1 MMSGMSSDISRQPY
15 AQMPHN
21 GRLIVQ
27 ANVVLTFLFVLTSV
41 VAAVVFSQLWK
52 SLAVITSLVCFSVG
66 VVAFLWG
73 YWSAVQRSRED
84 EIGVAI
90 LYFLMD
96 GVAPLP
102 VSRLMNTLLGVQCAV
117 ALGTALSRPST
128 DGKPGSTL
136 AFGILVPMLGL
147 GLSGLWGALHGTFR
161 PRIIDNPSRVP
172 DEEGENGQ
180 DV

>member
-1 MMSGMSSDISRQPY
+1 MNSMIRTPSGEPFVQIPDK
-15 AQMPHN
+15 
-21 GRLIVQ
+21 GRLIVLT
-27 ANVVLTFLFVLTSV
+27 NIVLTAAFIVTSALAAIIFEQPWRSIA
-41 VAAVVFSQLWK
+41 VA
-52 SLAVITSLVCFSVG
+52 TSLVCFTVG
-66 VVAFLWG
+66 VLAFLWG
-73 YWSAVQRSRED
+73 YWTAVQRSRED
-84 EIGVAI
+84 EIGVAV

-96 GVAPLP
+96 GVSPVP

-147 GLSGLWGALHGTFR
+147 GLSGLWGAVHGTFR
-161 PRIIDNPSRVP
+161 PRIIDNPSRVS
-172 DEEGENGQ
+172 DESDKNGQ

>member
-1 MMSGMSSDISRQPY
+1 MMASMSEQATREPFFQIPDT
-15 AQMPHN
+15 

-27 ANVVLTFLFVLTSV
+27 TNLVLTVMFI
-41 VAAVVFSQLWK
+41 VASAIAVTVFDQPWK
-52 SLAVITSLVCFSVG
+52 SIAVAVSLLCFTVG

-84 EIGVAI
+84 EIGVAV

-102 VSRLMNTLLGVQCAV
+102 VSRIMNWLLGVQCAV
-117 ALGTALSRPST
+117 ALGAALSRPST

-161 PRIIDNPSRVP
+161 PRIIDEPSRVS
-172 DEEGENGQ
+172 DVGDENGQ

>member
-1 MMSGMSSDISRQPY
+1 MMASMSDQSPREPFFQIPDK
-15 AQMPHN
+15 

-27 ANVVLTFLFVLTSV
+27 ANVALTCVFIIASALAAIVFDQPWTAIA
-41 VAAVVFSQLWK
+41 VAV
-52 SLAVITSLVCFSVG
+52 SLVCFTVG

-84 EIGVAI
+84 EIGVAV

-102 VSRLMNTLLGVQCAV
+102 VSRLMNSLFGVQCAV

-128 DGKPGSTL
+128 DGKAGSTL
-136 AFGILVPMLGL
+136 AFGILVPVLGL
-147 GLSGLWGALHGTFR
+147 GLSGLWGASHGTFR
-161 PRIIDNPSRVP
+161 PRIIDKPPRVS
-172 DEEGENGQ
+172 DVGDENGQ

>member
-1 MMSGMSSDISRQPY
+1 MIKAMSDKPEREPF
-15 AQMPHN
+15 AQIPHV

-27 ANVVLTFLFVLTSV
+27 TNVVLTVAFIVTSLL
-41 VAAVVFSQLWK
+41 AAIVFDQPWK
-52 SLAVITSLVCFSVG
+52 SVAVITSLVCFTVG

-73 YWSAVQRSRED
+73 YWTAVQRSRED
-84 EIGVAI
+84 EIGVAV

-147 GLSGLWGALHGTFR
+147 GLSGLWGAVHGTFR
-161 PRIIDNPSRVP
+161 PRIIDKPSRVS
-172 DEEGENGQ
+172 DVGDENGQ

>member
-1 MMSGMSSDISRQPY
+1 MMTEMPNEPQRLPY
-15 AQMPHN
+15 AAFPVK
-21 GRLIVQ
+21 GRAIAQL
-27 ANVVLTFLFVLTSV
+27 NVVLTGAFVLTSAL
-41 VAAVVFSQLWK
+41 AAVIFTQTWK
-52 SLAVITSLVCFSVG
+52 SIAVVTSLVCFTVG

-84 EIGVAI
+84 EIGVAV

-102 VSRLMNTLLGVQCAV
+102 VSRLMNTLFGVQCAV
-117 ALGTALSRPST
+117 ALAAALSRPST

-172 DEEGENGQ
+172 TDGDENGQ

>member
-1 MMSGMSSDISRQPY
+1 MMSSMSEQPTRLPFF
-15 AQMPHN
+15 QIPDT

-27 ANVVLTFLFVLTSV
+27 TNIVLTVVFIVFSTLAAIIFDQPFTSI
-41 VAAVVFSQLWK
+41 AVVV
-52 SLAVITSLVCFSVG
+52 SLACFTVG
-66 VVAFLWG
+66 VVVFLWG

-84 EIGVAI
+84 EIGVAV

-102 VSRLMNTLLGVQCAV
+102 VSRLMNWLLGVQCAV
-117 ALGTALSRPST
+117 ALATALSRPTT

-161 PRIIDNPSRVP
+161 PRIVDKPSRVS
-172 DEEGENGQ
+172 DVGDENGQ

>member
-1 MMSGMSSDISRQPY
+1 MMASMSDQPEREPFF
-15 AQMPHN
+15 AVPDK

-27 ANVVLTFLFVLTSV
+27 TNVVLTMVFIVSSAL
-41 VAAVVFSQLWK
+41 AAIVFSQPWK
-52 SLAVITSLVCFSVG
+52 SIAVAVSLLCFTVG
-66 VVAFLWG
+66 VVTFLWG
-73 YWSAVQRSRED
+73 YWTAVQRSRED
-84 EIGVAI
+84 EIGVAV

-102 VSRLMNTLLGVQCAV
+102 VSRLMNWLLGVQCAV
-117 ALGTALSRPST
+117 ALGTALARPST

-147 GLSGLWGALHGTFR
+147 GLSGLWGAIHGTFR
-161 PRIIDNPSRVP
+161 PRIIDNPSTVS
-172 DEEGENGQ
+172 DVGDENGQ

>member
-1 MMSGMSSDISRQPY
+1 MTEMNSSPSGEPFFTVPR
-15 AQMPHN
+15 N

-27 ANVVLTFLFVLTSV
+27 TNIVLTAAFIVTS
-41 VAAVVFSQLWK
+41 ALAAIIFEQPWRSIAVVT
-52 SLAVITSLVCFSVG
+52 ALVCFTVG
-66 VVAFLWG
+66 VLTFLWG
-73 YWSAVQRSRED
+73 YWTAVQRSRED
-84 EIGVAI
+84 EIGVAV

-96 GVAPLP
+96 GVAPVP
-102 VSRLMNTLLGVQCAV
+102 VSRLMNSVLGVQCAV

-147 GLSGLWGALHGTFR
+147 GLSGLWGAIHGTFR
-161 PRIIDNPSRVP
+161 PRIIDNPSRVS
-172 DEEGENGQ
+172 DDSDKNGQ